1 MLRLQLMSTVVSP
14 LRGVYNRVLG
24 NYTINQWQRNGMPYP
39 TPHVVKQAML
49 NHYREQYRLTTL
61 VETGTYLGDM
71 VDAQKTTFERIFSVE
86 LSPELA
92 RMAQQRFRRQSHIQ
106 ILSGDSAKVLHQL
119 MPTLT
124 APALFWLDGHYSGG
138 VTAKGNTE
146 CPIFD
151 ELDAI
156 FQHNQNHIIL
166 IDDARLF
173 VGKQD
178 YPTLTELSAYIAQ
191 RDNRYNVM
199 VKDDIICVV
208 L

>member
-1 MLRLQLMSTVVSP
+1 MLRLHLMSAVVSP
-14 LRGVYNRVLG
+14 LMGLYNRVLG
-24 NYTINQWQRNGMPYP
+24 RYTTKRWQRSGMSFP
-39 TPHVVKQAML
+39 TPHVVKQSVL
-49 NHYREQYRLTTL
+49 NHHRQQHQLATL

-71 VDAQKTTFERIFSVE
+71 VDAQKTKFDRIISVE

-92 RMAQQRFRRQSHIQ
+92 QLAQQRFRRQPHIQ
-106 ILSGDSAKVLHQL
+106 ILSGDSARVLHQL
-119 MPTLT
+119 TPTLT

-138 VTAKGNTE
+138 VTAKGDTE

-156 FQHNQNHIIL
+156 FRHNRNHIIL

-178 YPTLTELSAYIAQ
+178 YPTMAELTAYVAR
-191 RDNRYNVM
+191 RDNRYSVT
-199 VKDDIICVV
+199 VKDDIICV
-208 L
+208 LC